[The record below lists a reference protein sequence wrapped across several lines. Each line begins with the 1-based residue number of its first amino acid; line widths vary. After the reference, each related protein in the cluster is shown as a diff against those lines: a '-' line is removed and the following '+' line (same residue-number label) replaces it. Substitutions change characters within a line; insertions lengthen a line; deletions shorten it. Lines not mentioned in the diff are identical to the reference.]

1 MRDHHRCNALNA
13 NPNPASFFVDDAI
26 VFVVKGADD
35 FGATTFEESGR
46 INTEE
51 VWARGAR

>member
-1 MRDHHRCNALNA
+1 MRDHHRCNTLNA

-26 VFVVKGADD
+26 VFVVKEAGD